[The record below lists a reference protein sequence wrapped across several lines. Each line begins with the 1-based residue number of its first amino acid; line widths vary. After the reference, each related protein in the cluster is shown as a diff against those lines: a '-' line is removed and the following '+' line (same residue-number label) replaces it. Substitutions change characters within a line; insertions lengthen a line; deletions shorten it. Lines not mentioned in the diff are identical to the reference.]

1 MSSPS
6 LTRVTHVALLDSG
19 NSRGQNPRDL
29 MESALNSSLP
39 AAQFQIGAFTSGFL
53 VKTFLSCLIF
63 CLSVPKVIRRE
74 AQTFIFGAGCPVF
87 AGSWVSLAW
96 ILLQCSHSS
105 PLQLIFKVLELL
117 STDQESLKLILER
130 FFLTRKSFLH
140 CVFCCFVGA
149 SLCSAAH
156 HGA

>member
-1 MSSPS
+1 
-6 LTRVTHVALLDSG
+6 
-19 NSRGQNPRDL
+19 
-29 MESALNSSLP
+29 MESALSSSLP

-63 CLSVPKVIRRE
+63 CLSVPRVIRRE

-105 PLQLIFKVLELL
+105 LLQLIFKVLELL

-130 FFLTRKSFLH
+130 FFF
-140 CVFCCFVGA
+140 
-149 SLCSAAH
+149 
-156 HGA
+156 